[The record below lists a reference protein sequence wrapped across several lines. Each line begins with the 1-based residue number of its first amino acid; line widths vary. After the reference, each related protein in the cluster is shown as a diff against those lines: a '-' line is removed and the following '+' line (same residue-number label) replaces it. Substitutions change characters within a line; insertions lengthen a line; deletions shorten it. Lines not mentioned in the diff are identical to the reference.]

1 MRVINN
7 REFSNLEIN
16 VLYLRDVR
24 HISSAI
30 YMVNYLNTVNL
41 EEIENLLEL
50 LDNCNINF
58 G

>member
-7 REFSNLEIN
+7 IEFSNLEIN

-30 YMVNYLNTVNL
+30 DMVNYLNTVNL

>member
-30 YMVNYLNTVNL
+30 DMVNYLNTVNL

-50 LDNCNINF
+50 LDNCSINF

>member
-24 HISSAI
+24 YISSAI
-30 YMVNYLNTVNL
+30 DMVNYLNTVNL

>member
-30 YMVNYLNTVNL
+30 DMVNYLNTVNL

-50 LDNCNINF
+50 LDNYNINF

>member
-30 YMVNYLNTVNL
+30 DMVNYLNTVNH

>member
-30 YMVNYLNTVNL
+30 DIVNYLNTVNL

>member
-30 YMVNYLNTVNL
+30 DMVNYLNTVNL

-50 LDNCNINF
+50 LDNCNIKF

>member
-30 YMVNYLNTVNL
+30 DMVNYLNIVNL

>member
-30 YMVNYLNTVNL
+30 DMVNYLNTVNL

-50 LDNCNINF
+50 LDNCNINNY
-58 G
+58 

>member
-7 REFSNLEIN
+7 RDFSNLEIN

-30 YMVNYLNTVNL
+30 DMVNYLNTVNL

>member
-16 VLYLRDVR
+16 VLYLRNVR

-30 YMVNYLNTVNL
+30 DMVNYLNTVNL

>member
-30 YMVNYLNTVNL
+30 DMVNYLNTVNL

>member
-30 YMVNYLNTVNL
+30 DMVNYLNTVNL
-41 EEIENLLEL
+41 EEIEILLEL